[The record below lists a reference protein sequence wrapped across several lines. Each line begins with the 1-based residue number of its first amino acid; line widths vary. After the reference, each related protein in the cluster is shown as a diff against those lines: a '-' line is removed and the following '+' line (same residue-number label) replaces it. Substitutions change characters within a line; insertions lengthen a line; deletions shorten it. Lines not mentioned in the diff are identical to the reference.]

1 MSMREQDLKKL
12 PAWAQ
17 KQIKEQLEGRGCPAR
32 KTVQVPSKGRL
43 RENLGHPCTLDE
55 HPADEIG
62 VSLPIYW
69 DAGKK
74 IVLVGMNWYRNAHF
88 ILQNKCK
95 TDYHEEVWA
104 QLKQVGISSMA
115 TCEVVSVSVEY
126 ELWYK
131 MVTCDMMNIVS
142 CLDKFLLDALKGYG
156 LIVDDNV
163 LYYRSMRAKVA
174 GMDKENPRLKAY
186 VKFHKKKKERSHE

>member
-1 MSMREQDLKKL
+1 MSIREQDLKKL

-17 KQIKEQLEGRGCPAR
+17 KQIKEQLEGRACSAR
-32 KTVQVPSKGRL
+32 ETAQVAKTRRL
-43 RENLGHPCTLDE
+43 RADLGHSCTVDE

-69 DAGKK
+69 DSGKK
-74 IVLVGMNWYRNAHF
+74 KVLVGMNWYRNAHF

-104 QLKQVGISSMA
+104 QLRSVGISSMS
-115 TCEVVSVSVEY
+115 TCEEVSVSVGY

-163 LYYRSMRAKVA
+163 LYYRAMVARVA
-174 GMDKENPRLKAY
+174 GMDKEKPRLKAY
-186 VKFHKKKKERSHE
+186 VKFHRKGAVK